1 MKRYRSRT
9 EISAL
14 ILEEGNQKDSVLRI
28 KIKSA
33 TSITRALPIRHSQY
47 AILLYINLDSHTVKK
62 VSDYVRNRNRPWFR
76 DQMTDSQSMMGK
88 SLRQSRT

>member
-14 ILEEGNQKDSVLRI
+14 ILEEGNQRDSVLRI
-28 KIKSA
+28 KIMSA
-33 TSITRALPIRHSQY
+33 KSITRALPNRHSQY
-47 AILLYINLDSHTVKK
+47 AILPNINLGSHTVKK
-62 VSDYVRNRNRPWFR
+62 VSGYVRNHNRPCFR

-88 SLRQSRT
+88 SQRQSRT